1 MAWSVYL
8 TAVLGSSWV
17 GDVTPLAPPAHALM
31 ERVSGHDRLAMG
43 CVAAPLASVDQ
54 MAAAVG
60 AGGLASRADA
70 LSASFV
76 AAAADTVHRAPGSL
90 AWLRLGDD
98 PMVGAVVGASIA
110 PLAAG
115 DRWTDHW
122 VESPRLQAGTDRVL
136 RISPH
141 GRVPSVGQWRPA
153 VELGVSGLPA
163 HVCAAWSVRS
173 DDRGE
178 RKVER
183 ILAVSSSHASL
194 RTLAASARRTD
205 VGARVDSWTLAP
217 ASRRHPEAV
226 LIVHSL
232 PHVVTGA
239 PWLQST
245 DLPKK
250 IRGLGSLIP
259 SGYTAAGGQVRAWFD
274 DVSGAAMAVILP
286 LNDASG
292 QPAGTHALLSDVQER
307 FSLPGDVEP
316 TGRGGRL
323 LAGTG
328 GVHIGALPGA
338 LLLST
343 DADVLVDLLHGHG
356 RAWPHPP
363 ASTEA
368 AAAVW
373 LAGPERR
380 AASTGLLIIE
390 DGMWRLDASGATAPL
405 EAMSHIRAW
414 AGIE

>member
-1 MAWSVYL
+1 M
-8 TAVLGSSWV
+8 TALLGSSGL
-17 GDVTPLAPPAHALM
+17 GDVPPLVTPAHALM

-43 CVAAPLASVDQ
+43 CVDAPLASVAEV
-54 MAAAVG
+54 AAAVG
-60 AGGLASRADA
+60 AGRLAAKADA

-76 AAAADTVHRAPGSL
+76 AAASDTAHREPGSL
-90 AWLRLGDD
+90 AWMRLGDD
-98 PMVGAVVGASIA
+98 PTVGAVVGERIA

-122 VESPRLQAGTDRVL
+122 VESPRLRAGTDRVL

-141 GRVPSVGQWRPA
+141 GRVPSVGQWKPA
-153 VELGVSGLPA
+153 VELGMPGLPA
-163 HVCAAWSVRS
+163 HRCAAWSVRS

-178 RKVER
+178 LQMER
-183 ILAVSSSHASL
+183 LLTVSTDSASL
-194 RTLAASARRTD
+194 RTLAASARQAD
-205 VGARVDSWTLAP
+205 VGPRVDSWTISP

-226 LIVHSL
+226 LVVHSL

-250 IRGLGSLIP
+250 VRGLGSLIP
-259 SGYTAAGGQVRAWFD
+259 AGYTASGGQVRAWFD
-274 DVSGAAMAVILP
+274 DLSGAAMAVILP
-286 LNDASG
+286 LKDASG
-292 QPAGTHALLSDVQER
+292 QPAGTHALLSDVKDR
-307 FSLPGDVEP
+307 FSLPGEVEP

-343 DADVLVDLLHGHG
+343 DEDVLVDLLHGTG
-356 RAWPHPP
+356 RTWPHPP

-373 LAGPERR
+373 LAGAEQQP
-380 AASTGLLIIE
+380 ASTGLLVIE
-390 DGMWRLDASGATAPL
+390 DGMWRLDAAGSTAPMQ
-405 EAMSHIRAW
+405 AMSHIRAW